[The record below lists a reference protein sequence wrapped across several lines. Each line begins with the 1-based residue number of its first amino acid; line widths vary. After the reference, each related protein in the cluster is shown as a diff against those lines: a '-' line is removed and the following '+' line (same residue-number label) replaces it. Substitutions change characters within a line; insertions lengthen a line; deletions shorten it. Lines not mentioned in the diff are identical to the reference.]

1 MKRDPT
7 MKPATGVRK
16 IWPLL
21 FWHKCQ
27 CCEMEVRREMM
38 YQFHVDDKVN
48 RYPGSSGTNI
58 IALYTHICG
67 QCLTSDDPGLLSGLL
82 KYLRAKHLAIP
93 PRPKA
98 PPMPPCKPCNKPPR
112 EL

>member
-1 MKRDPT
+1 MKRDPA

-38 YQFHVDDKVN
+38 YQFHVDDTIIKYPSSVN
-48 RYPGSSGTNI
+48 IRP
-58 IALYTHICG
+58 LYIHICG
-67 QCLTSDDPGLLSGLL
+67 RCLTSDDPGLLSGLL
-82 KYLRAKHLAIP
+82 KYLQAKHIAIP

-98 PPMPPCKPCNKPPR
+98 PPMPPCKPPR
-112 EL
+112 RL